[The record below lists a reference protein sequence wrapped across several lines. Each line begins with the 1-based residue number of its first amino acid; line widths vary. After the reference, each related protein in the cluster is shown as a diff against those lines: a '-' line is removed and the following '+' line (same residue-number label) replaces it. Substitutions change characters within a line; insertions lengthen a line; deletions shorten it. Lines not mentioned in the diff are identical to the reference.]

1 MPSCSCPVSRALMG
15 AAGGR
20 SGTTGMGALQFV
32 DQLVDRR
39 SCIVQ
44 CGHREITD
52 RVGDHDAAYST
63 AASSTSESRTGLPRM
78 LLEPGH
84 RFAWPT
90 PPTGCAT
97 CGWCSCSPRAATTP
111 RGLEANPK
119 RALRG
124 IRSPCTW
131 RSPGPSVHVTCLTAL
146 IVHRSLTS
154 FVPRPRSTWPGSGR
168 MAAGPAGSC
177 LASRPA
183 HCPTGL
189 TAAVR
194 ESSGGHDRLA

>member
-1 MPSCSCPVSRALMG
+1 MG

-78 LLEPGH
+78 LLERGAFSATSAYCADS
-84 RFAWPT
+84 R
-90 PPTGCAT
+90 PPP
-97 CGWCSCSPRAATTP
+97 PRAARQAGRP
-111 RGLEANPK
+111 SAQPIHRVLDGGLVAPDQQPGGLGVAAQPGRVPLAQRPHVRLDHRREQRGAYG
-119 RALRG
+119 RA
-124 IRSPCTW
+124 
-131 RSPGPSVHVTCLTAL
+131 
-146 IVHRSLTS
+146 
-154 FVPRPRSTWPGSGR
+154 VPRPSRRRPRAPRPTRATEDRRPKTEEDLQLGARACQAVHDGR
-168 MAAGPAGSC
+168 P
-177 LASRPA
+177 
-183 HCPTGL
+183 
-189 TAAVR
+189 
-194 ESSGGHDRLA
+194 DRDRD